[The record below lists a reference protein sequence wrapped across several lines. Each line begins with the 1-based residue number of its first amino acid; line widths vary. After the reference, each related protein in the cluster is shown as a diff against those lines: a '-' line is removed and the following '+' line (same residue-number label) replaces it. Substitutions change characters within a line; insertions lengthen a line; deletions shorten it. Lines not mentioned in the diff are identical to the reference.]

1 MTCIDLYTA
10 LKLTDSRENE
20 PVRLIVNGDEFS
32 AEYITPENI
41 RKKYDMRNTKV
52 VKIEPKIYSDGE
64 FSCMSFTIR
73 ISGRKAQRHKLGLT
87 PAQINVLKERDA
99 AQNPVQSE
107 DGMICRICGRK
118 VFPWQKFCEECGQ
131 RLYEFERED
140 KKYVYEC

>member
-99 AQNPVQSE
+99 AKILCNLKMV
-107 DGMICRICGRK
+107 
-118 VFPWQKFCEECGQ
+118 
-131 RLYEFERED
+131 
-140 KKYVYEC
+140 

>member
-41 RKKYDMRNTKV
+41 RKSTICEIPRWLRSSQ
-52 VKIEPKIYSDGE
+52 KIYSDGE